1 MELIEIKREV
11 EDRFRY
17 GESIDDMIDI
27 LKILKE
33 DNIIIVW
40 ACDPDSVYFSGA
52 IEDQVEPTYH
62 DAIYIDK
69 RSRNKYYLLLKSAMK
84 FISTELICMPS
95 DLAEELFEE
104 HFKKLVKLENSFK
117 EDNPEGWF
125 FKLSAPYSLEY
136 EFIDIINESN
146 SLICKGLVINLNKEG
161 K

>member
-17 GESIDDMIDI
+17 GESIDEMID
-27 LKILKE
+27 LQKRLRD

-40 ACDPDSVYFSGA
+40 ACDPDSIYFSGA

-62 DAIYIDK
+62 DVIYIDK
-69 RSRNKYYLLLKSAMK
+69 RSYNKYYLLLESAMK
-84 FISTELICMPS
+84 WISTELTCMPS

-104 HFKKLVKLENSFK
+104 HFKKLVKLETSFK

-125 FKLSAPYSLEY
+125 FKLSAPYSLKY

-146 SLICKGLVINLNKEG
+146 SLICKGLIINLNKE
-161 K
+161 KK